1 MKFIHA
7 LALVSALPLLV
18 PAEELERRDGSTIM
32 VSTTQFDPAI
42 TNQGGTTNAA
52 GTFNVSPLAT
62 STSYQFQ
69 TLSQTSTFQ
78 VGPVATAASGG
89 SGGDSGNSGSG
100 GGGGG
105 GGESAGG
112 GTVVVTAIASTT
124 TLAMPPNTESASWR
138 ATQVATATN
147 RLPSLALGSTNNAVS
162 MPADTRVICLATA
175 AVLAA
180 AMIGASNVLV

>member
-1 MKFIHA
+1 MKFIHV
-7 LALVSALPLLV
+7 LALVSALSLLV
-18 PAEELERRDGSTIM
+18 PAEELDGRDGSTIM
-32 VSTTQFDPAI
+32 VSTTQFDAAI

-89 SGGDSGNSGSG
+89 SGGSGGDSGNSGSG

-105 GGESAGG
+105 SAGG
-112 GTVVVTAIASTT
+112 GTVVVTATASTT
-124 TLAMPPNTESASWR
+124 TLAIPPNTGSWR

-147 RLPSLALGSTNNAVS
+147 HLPSLALGSTNNAVS
-162 MPADTRVICLATA
+162 MPADTKVICLATA
-175 AVLAA
+175 AVLAVT
-180 AMIGASNVLV
+180 MIGASNILV

>member
-1 MKFIHA
+1 MKSIHA

-112 GTVVVTAIASTT
+112 GTVVVTATAPTI
-124 TLAMPPNTESASWR
+124 TLAMPPNTGSWR
-138 ATQVATATN
+138 ATQVTTATN

-162 MPADTRVICLATA
+162 MPADTRAICLATV